1 MCRWF
6 LIPLLCAVATTA
18 FAEPSLPAIIPKPV
32 RLERQTG
39 SLVLENI
46 SKIVAEPQS
55 EELLAI
61 GRRLSESLVR
71 ITGRTVPVDD
81 QAIKR
86 LE

>member
-1 MCRWF
+1 
-6 LIPLLCAVATTA
+6 
-18 FAEPSLPAIIPKPV
+18 V